1 MQLGWKDV
9 IFPLLAQLNQ
19 LQQDSIVLSLS
30 TEPVTTSPMSGGI
43 LRDVHAVSAM
53 SVLSQFGKKS
63 SSQPV
68 STSLSHILDKL
79 PTFIQLPCNMLDY
92 QLEIVHPEMLSIA
105 LTDTVLAVEIQS
117 ILLRTVTK
125 LLDTFPPGWKKV

>member
-68 STSLSHILDKL
+68 STPSYILDKL
-79 PTFIQLPCNMLDY
+79 PTFIQLPCNMLDC
-92 QLEIVHPEMLSIA
+92 QLEIVRPEMLSIA
-105 LTDTVLAVEIQS
+105 LTDTFLAIEIQS
-117 ILLRTVTK
+117 ILLRTVTR

>member
-1 MQLGWKDV
+1 
-9 IFPLLAQLNQ
+9 
-19 LQQDSIVLSLS
+19 
-30 TEPVTTSPMSGGI
+30 MSRRI

-68 STSLSHILDKL
+68 STSSSHILDKL
-79 PTFIQLPCNMLDY
+79 PTFIQLPCNMLDC
-92 QLEIVHPEMLSIA
+92 QLEIVHPEMLSVA
-105 LTDTVLAVEIQS
+105 LTDTVLAIEIQS

>member
-68 STSLSHILDKL
+68 STSSHILDKL
-79 PTFIQLPCNMLDY
+79 PTFIQLPCNMLDC
-92 QLEIVHPEMLSIA
+92 QLEIVRPEMLSIA